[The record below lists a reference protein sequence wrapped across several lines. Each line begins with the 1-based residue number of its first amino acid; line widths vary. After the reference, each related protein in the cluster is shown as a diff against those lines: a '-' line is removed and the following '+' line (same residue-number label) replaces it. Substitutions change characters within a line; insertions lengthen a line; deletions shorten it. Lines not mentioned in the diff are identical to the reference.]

1 MDKIKL
7 MAIDFDGTTL
17 NSEKRITDATL
28 QAISKAIKNGIL
40 IGTNNLPTDTFTTD
54 SSGNHSHS
62 NIGGSGSGGEES
74 GGSNS
79 SNTTGESGEH
89 IHTFRLNTG
98 NQERIKTIPN
108 YYTLIFIMKL

>member
-40 IGTNNLPTDTFTTD
+40 IVPATGRSVSGIPQEMQDMDIKYVISKNGAIIHDLTNGKEIFHDVMDQNLVCQIC
-54 SSGNHSHS
+54 SMNA
-62 NIGGSGSGGEES
+62 
-74 GGSNS
+74 
-79 SNTTGESGEH
+79 
-89 IHTFRLNTG
+89 L
-98 NQERIKTIPN
+98 
-108 YYTLIFIMKL
+108 L

>member
-40 IGTNNLPTDTFTTD
+40 IVPA
-54 SSGNHSHS
+54 
-62 NIGGSGSGGEES
+62 
-74 GGSNS
+74 
-79 SNTTGESGEH
+79 TG
-89 IHTFRLNTG
+89 
-98 NQERIKTIPN
+98 
-108 YYTLIFIMKL
+108 

>member
-40 IGTNNLPTDTFTTD
+40 IVPATGRSISGIPQQMHDMDIKYVISKNGAIIHDLTNGKEILKFTFRISIGD
-54 SSGNHSHS
+54 LVDS
-62 NIGGSGSGGEES
+62 NILQLFPLS
-74 GGSNS
+74 
-79 SNTTGESGEH
+79 
-89 IHTFRLNTG
+89 IVK
-98 NQERIKTIPN
+98 QIVK
-108 YYTLIFIMKL
+108 